1 MDCNFEQIAEAIRYV
16 EANKPR
22 QLSLAEVAS
31 HLGLSQLHFQ
41 HMFTAWAGIS
51 FNRFLEFLS
60 VGYAKRVV
68 EEENFSR
75 PVAACTTGSSCACG
89 LHAPVV
95 HIDGMTP
102 DECRGGAAG
111 LQLHYVFSQSPF
123 GELIFASTGKGVCY
137 AAFVDGGRE
146 AAIQSLQAAFPLATL
161 QEHPDVHNTCAARI
175 FQLDGTGVD
184 EVRLHLKATPF
195 QVKVWK
201 ALAEVPVGHL
211 TTYRQ
216 LAHSIGN
223 ARASRAVGGAV
234 ACNPVALLIPCH
246 RVIHSSG
253 CIGNYHWGPER
264 KAAIIGWEAAHC
276 TSRTTGC

>member
-1 MDCNFEQIAEAIRYV
+1 
-16 EANKPR
+16 
-22 QLSLAEVAS
+22 
-31 HLGLSQLHFQ
+31 
-41 HMFTAWAGIS
+41 MFTAWAGIS

-68 EEENFSR
+68 EEENSSR

-123 GELIFASTGKGVCY
+123 GKLIVASTGKGVCY

-146 AAIQSLQAAFPLATL
+146 AAIRSLQAAFPLATL
-161 QEHPDVHNTCAARI
+161 QGHPDVHNTCAARI
-175 FQLDGTGVD
+175 FQLGGTGVD

-211 TTYRQ
+211 TTYLQ

-246 RVIHSSG
+246 RVIHSTG